1 MKMNRVEMGLAV
13 GAGYVLGRTKKLK
26 LVFAVGAVI
35 AAKRM
40 QLSPQA
46 VADLLSGQLR
56 DNPQFKEIVDRLR
69 EDLRDL
75 GKADRTE
82 EVGNRPAFKEDGE

>member
-1 MKMNRVEMGLAV
+1 MNRVELGLAV
-13 GAGYVLGRTKKLK
+13 GAGYVLGRTRKLK
-26 LVFAVGAVI
+26 LVFAVGAVM

-40 QLSPQA
+40 RLSPQE

-56 DNPQFKEIVDRLR
+56 DNPRFKEIVDRLS

-75 GKADRTE
+75 GKAGRTAE
-82 EVGNRPAFKEDGE
+82 ADNRRAFREDGE

>member
-1 MKMNRVEMGLAV
+1 MELGLAV

-26 LVFAVGAVI
+26 LVVAVGAVM
-35 AAKRM
+35 AARRM

-46 VADLLSGQLR
+46 IVDLLSGQLR
-56 DNPQFKEIVDRLR
+56 DNPQLKEIVDRLS

-75 GKADRTE
+75 GKADRTAR
-82 EVGNRPAFKEDGE
+82 VGNQRAFKEDGE

>member
-1 MKMNRVEMGLAV
+1 MNRVELGLAV
-13 GAGYVLGRTKKLK
+13 GAGYVLGRTRKLK
-26 LVFAVGAVI
+26 LVFAVGAVM

-40 QLSPQA
+40 RLSPQD

-56 DNPQFKEIVDRLR
+56 DNPRFKEIVDRLG

-75 GKADRTE
+75 GKAGRTAE
-82 EVGNRPAFKEDGE
+82 ADNRRAFREDGE

>member
-1 MKMNRVEMGLAV
+1 MNRVELGLAV

-26 LVFAVGAVI
+26 LVFAVGALM
-35 AAKRM
+35 AARRM
-40 QLSPQA
+40 RLSPQE
-46 VADLLSGQLR
+46 VANLLSGQLR

-75 GKADRTE
+75 GKADRTAAAGNQRAFTE
-82 EVGNRPAFKEDGE
+82 EGE